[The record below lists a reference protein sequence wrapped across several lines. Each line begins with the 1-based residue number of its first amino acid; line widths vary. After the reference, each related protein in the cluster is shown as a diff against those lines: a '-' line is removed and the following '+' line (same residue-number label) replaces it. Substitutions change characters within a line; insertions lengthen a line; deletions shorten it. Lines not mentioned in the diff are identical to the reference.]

1 MSWHV
6 FAASERGSGHLES
19 GLPCQDAFAYDVAG
33 EVLCAVVCDGAGSA
47 TASDQGARLLARRV
61 VEALARRAGERTD
74 FASLTVDDLRPEL
87 LAIVD
92 TVRGELQ
99 ACADSAGLRLNDLAA
114 TLVGVLATSEGGC
127 LFHIGDGVGVA
138 RPRTGTSEIISQ
150 PENGEYANETY
161 FVTGS
166 EWPAHLRLLPIMAPV
181 ATIAL
186 MSDGAAPFV
195 MQRGLSGLFRP
206 FMDPVEEYL
215 NSATPA
221 AGNAAL
227 AGLLSDPRTHAITP
241 DDKTLLIARWQE

>member
-1 MSWHV
+1 MSWRV
-6 FAASERGSGHLES
+6 FAAAEMGRGHLES
-19 GLPCQDAFAYDVAG
+19 GLPCQDAFAYEVAG
-33 EVLCAVVCDGAGSA
+33 EILCAVVCDGAGSA
-47 TASDQGARLLARRV
+47 PASDQGARLLARRV
-61 VEALARRAGERTD
+61 VEVLARRAGED
-74 FASLTVDDLRPEL
+74 PGFARLAVDDLRREL
-87 LAIVD
+87 LSIVD
-92 TVRGELQ
+92 RVRGELQ
-99 ACADSAGLRLNDLAA
+99 ARADSAGLRLNDFAA
-114 TLVGVLATSEGGC
+114 TLVGVLASSEGGC

-138 RPRTGTSEIISQ
+138 RPKAGAAEIISL

-166 EWPAHLRLLPIMAPV
+166 EWPAHLRLLPIMAPLG
-181 ATIAL
+181 TIVL

-206 FMDPVEEYL
+206 FMDPVELYL

-227 AGLLSDPRTHAITP
+227 AGLLNDPRTHAITP